1 MTTDAR
7 GRETQQLLQLEVYC
21 FVFFLSTS
29 TLLFLGVHSSSVEV
43 YLALTLYQIC
53 VAIVAA
59 LCVFYNCSLLQDWDK
74 FINVFNVFNILLK
87 LEKPPQMKGTYQNK
101 FHKPLGRI
109 HK

>member
-1 MTTDAR
+1 MQGA
-7 GRETQQLLQLEVYC
+7 EKLNN
-21 FVFFLSTS
+21 FFNWKCT
-29 TLLFLGVHSSSVEV
+29 
-43 YLALTLYQIC
+43 
-53 VAIVAA
+53 A
-59 LCVFYNCSLLQDWDK
+59 LCFFFPFILSCFNIDTALSGCSFKQCRSVSCIDAVPNVCGNCSSAAMCRHK